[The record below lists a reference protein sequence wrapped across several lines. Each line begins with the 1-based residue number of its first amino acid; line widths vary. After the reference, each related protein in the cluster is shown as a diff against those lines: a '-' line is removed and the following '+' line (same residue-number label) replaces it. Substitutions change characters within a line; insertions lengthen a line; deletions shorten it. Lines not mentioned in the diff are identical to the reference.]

1 MKILLTGANGYIGQ
15 RLLPLLVE
23 EGHQIIALVRSA
35 NRLEI
40 PLHCRKSVQLI
51 QGDLLD
57 FESIE
62 DIPNDIE
69 AAYYLVNS
77 LAQAKTHLA
86 DLETKTAKNFLKLIR
101 PTNVRQVIY
110 LSGLVNDE
118 NLSPHLQS
126 RKCVDEVL
134 RSSPIPITTLRAGI
148 ILGSGSASF
157 EIMRDLVE
165 KLPVMIAPL
174 WVENKCQPIAIFNVL
189 EYLISA
195 LDHPDCLGE
204 AFDIGGPDV
213 LTYREMLMKFAKVR
227 GLRRYIIGVPV
238 LTPRLS
244 SYWLYFV
251 TSTNFTLASALVESL
266 KNNAICRENRIQKI
280 IPIKCFHFEEAL
292 QRTLDKIEENLILS
306 SWKDSMTT
314 SKLNPNLLEYIRVPQ
329 FGCLTD
335 LQEVPFRCD
344 PDQVMEA
351 VWSIGGKRGWYYMNW
366 AWKLRGF
373 IDQLFNGIGL
383 RRGRTHPTRL
393 CPGDAL
399 DFWRVLLADKK
410 QRRLLL
416 YAEMRLPGEAWLEF
430 EIIPNK
436 EGGVLRQKASFRP
449 NGVLGRLY
457 WYGIYPFHWY
467 IFRGLGK
474 GIILHA
480 GGKHD
485 SQ

>member
-165 KLPVMIAPL
+165 
-174 WVENKCQPIAIFNVL
+174 
-189 EYLISA
+189 
-195 LDHPDCLGE
+195 
-204 AFDIGGPDV
+204 
-213 LTYREMLMKFAKVR
+213 
-227 GLRRYIIGVPV
+227 
-238 LTPRLS
+238 
-244 SYWLYFV
+244 
-251 TSTNFTLASALVESL
+251 
-266 KNNAICRENRIQKI
+266 
-280 IPIKCFHFEEAL
+280 
-292 QRTLDKIEENLILS
+292 
-306 SWKDSMTT
+306 
-314 SKLNPNLLEYIRVPQ
+314 
-329 FGCLTD
+329 
-335 LQEVPFRCD
+335 
-344 PDQVMEA
+344 
-351 VWSIGGKRGWYYMNW
+351 
-366 AWKLRGF
+366 
-373 IDQLFNGIGL
+373 
-383 RRGRTHPTRL
+383 
-393 CPGDAL
+393 
-399 DFWRVLLADKK
+399 
-410 QRRLLL
+410 
-416 YAEMRLPGEAWLEF
+416 
-430 EIIPNK
+430 
-436 EGGVLRQKASFRP
+436 
-449 NGVLGRLY
+449 
-457 WYGIYPFHWY
+457 
-467 IFRGLGK
+467 
-474 GIILHA
+474 
-480 GGKHD
+480 
-485 SQ
+485 